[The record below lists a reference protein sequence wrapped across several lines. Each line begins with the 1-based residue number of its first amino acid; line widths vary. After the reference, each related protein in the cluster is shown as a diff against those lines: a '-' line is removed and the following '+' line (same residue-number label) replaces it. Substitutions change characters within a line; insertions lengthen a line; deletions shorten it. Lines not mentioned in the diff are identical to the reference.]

1 MPGGPST
8 ALNTNNS
15 SSSSS
20 SSSSIGDLSH
30 VCERAHERNVLTERL
45 VRTHARQPLGTGTLD
60 CEREREARVH
70 TFMSVTCH
78 AYRNTKHKRT
88 HGQRETHTHTSPDTF
103 AHTDRSTRAHAH
115 AYATHAHPHTHTFW
129 CLISLGGLVTRLV
142 KLFLLFFQGLVT
154 LFLFVFQPSLF
165 FLPPAA
171 PIPTSTAGRMRA
183 LRPRNPRGF
192 GANVPIRVQVSMKRL
207 TDETCV

>member
-8 ALNTNNS
+8 ALNTNNSS

-115 AYATHAHPHTHTFW
+115 AYAHTRTPTYTHLLVPYQSWRTCHATCQAFSPLLPRTCHAFSLRLPTFALFSSSCRPHPHQH
-129 CLISLGGLVTRLV
+129 SR
-142 KLFLLFFQGLVT
+142 QNAR
-154 LFLFVFQPSLF
+154 PSS
-165 FLPPAA
+165 P
-171 PIPTSTAGRMRA
+171 
-183 LRPRNPRGF
+183 
-192 GANVPIRVQVSMKRL
+192 
-207 TDETCV
+207 